1 MVQIRKIDEKRVDKM
16 IREVVARAEG
26 LRSFQDEKQAVID
39 QFKKEHQRCR
49 NGQISERAL
58 EASSKRR
65 MKELMSLDS
74 KIRNDIKRARSS
86 MRSTNKYIDVYLP
99 EKVKTS
105 KSGVH
110 RVSLKKKSRSAAKK
124 TTAIRKVARRPART
138 TKARTTKR
146 RSTKAR
152 SVKRKK

>member
-1 MVQIRKIDEKRVDKM
+1 MV
-16 IREVVARAEG
+16 REVIARAEG

-39 QFKKEHQRCR
+39 QFKKEHQRCK

-58 EASSKRR
+58 EVSSRRR

-86 MRSTNKYIDVYLP
+86 MKSTNKYIDVYLP
-99 EKVKTS
+99 EKIRTS

-110 RVSLKKKSRSAAKK
+110 KVSVKKKARSVAKI
-124 TTAIRKVARRPART
+124 TTSKRKVARRPART

-152 SVKRKK
+152 SVKRKR